1 MESPKYMGFNT
12 TQINTLRRLLAEA
25 VASEDALQ
33 DLQDQID
40 ALEGRVTALETP

>member
-12 TQINTLRRLLAEA
+12 TQINTLRRLLEEA